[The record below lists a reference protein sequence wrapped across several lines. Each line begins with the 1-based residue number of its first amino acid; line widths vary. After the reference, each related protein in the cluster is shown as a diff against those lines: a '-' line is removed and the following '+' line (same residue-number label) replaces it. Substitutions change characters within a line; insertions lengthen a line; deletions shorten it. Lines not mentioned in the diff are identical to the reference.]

1 MAILNKYYTTWTSDD
16 SQMYKLEIIPSHTAN
31 DAQDTLNNGFD
42 ETQLPDDFLLR
53 DMTFEASLGDIPLG
67 IATQT
72 LKINFN
78 IGADGSNTTNY
89 GVLRNKLL
97 RGTDSTCQ
105 PLDSGGSI
113 IGLEADFGFKCFNT
127 FILSRSDDSG
137 ATYVPIFIGC
147 QKFAADNEI
156 ELTKLSPVIKISVE
170 IYDIGRCIGEII
182 KPRIWF
188 YYLKC
193 KHELVNYGSEC
204 DTLQYEDKEYHY
216 MDIAYHFGQ
225 QPSNYNYLIS
235 YYMYNRLL
243 GGLTYKIQ
251 TLASL
256 FTKMD
261 IMYTDHMVSLLCSS
275 CNYYFDKY
283 QSINFKTLST
293 PSVAGTTLDQYNDV
307 CIVSEVN
314 DFNFLDSEY
323 PNIYGNCIGGI
334 LKDKEGFGQFTNFHE
349 VLNTISENFLTNM
362 TQTYGYGGGS
372 YSVQVKVDTLIPY
385 DSSNFVV
392 RQSTVYDNIKFKLFN
407 ETLNTCKAVVS
418 NIQGDSD
425 TTDWTYNEQAT
436 SGDNSKD
443 LKLLFHNLPLLTNG
457 FKKINDTFNPPP
469 PERIGNDASQYY
481 QRSTMNPGTLCYL
494 SEDGQVRKVD
504 TNCSII
510 YRNFYSPIS
519 ISNTINRNETFVQQ
533 VITEQQ
539 NNGLPYN
546 LCYAIVF
553 AMSKPTFKTVEF
565 RTTSKPSNNS
575 SLRGIEPNK
584 FGLRATI
591 SYGNLNQVLGVWD
604 PTTPAISVLGTI
616 INYSLDIWSGMADVK
631 LIAHGETA
639 T

>member
-16 SQMYKLEIIPSHTAN
+16 SQLYKLEIIPSHTAN
-31 DAQDTLNNGFD
+31 DAQDTLTSGFV

-67 IATQT
+67 IATQS

-78 IGADGSNTTNY
+78 IGADGSDTINY
-89 GVLRNKLL
+89 SVLRNKLL

-105 PLDSGGSI
+105 PIDSGGSI

-137 ATYVPIFIGC
+137 STYVPIFIGC

-193 KHELVNYGSEC
+193 KHELVNYGSQC
-204 DTLQYEDKEYHY
+204 NTLQYEDKEYHD
-216 MDIAYHFGQ
+216 MEIAYHFGQ
-225 QPSNYNYLIS
+225 QPSNYNYLLS
-235 YYMYNRLL
+235 YFMYNQLL

-251 TLASL
+251 TIRSL
-256 FTKMD
+256 FVKIDT
-261 IMYTDHMVSLLCSS
+261 MYTDHMVSLLCSP
-275 CNYYFDKY
+275 CNFYFDLSNTIDFY
-283 QSINFKTLST
+283 TLST
-293 PSVAGTTLDQYNDV
+293 PSIAGTILDQFDDV

-314 DFNFLDSEY
+314 DAKFLDSDY

-349 VLNTISENFLTNM
+349 VINSIAENFM
-362 TQTYGYGGGS
+362 HKGTQTYGYGGGS
-372 YSVQVKVDTLIPY
+372 YSVEVLMDYMLPQYST
-385 DSSNFVV
+385 NFSVQ
-392 RQSTVYDNIKFKLFN
+392 QSTVYDSVKFKLFN

-443 LKLLFHNLPLLTNG
+443 LKLLFHNLPLLTSG
-457 FKKINDTFNPPP
+457 FKRINDIFNPPP
-469 PERIGNDASQYY
+469 PERIAYDASQYY
-481 QRSTMNPGTLCYL
+481 IRNTINPGTLCYL
-494 SEDGQVRKVD
+494 SDDGEVRKVD
-504 TNCSII
+504 TNCRIN
-510 YRNFYSPIS
+510 YRFNKPLSK
-519 ISNTINRNETFVQQ
+519 SNIINRDETFVQQ

-546 LCYAIVF
+546 LCYAIVYTM
-553 AMSKPTFKTVEF
+553 AQPTFKTVEF
-565 RTTSKPSNNS
+565 RTTSKPNS
-575 SLRGIEPNK
+575 QSTLRGIEPVK
-584 FGLRATI
+584 FGRSASIL
-591 SYGNLNQVLGVWD
+591 YGNLNQILGVWD
-604 PTTPAISVLGTI
+604 PPTPAISVLGTVV
-616 INYSLDIWSGMADVK
+616 NYSLDIWSGMVDAK
-631 LIAHGETA
+631 LIAHGVTV